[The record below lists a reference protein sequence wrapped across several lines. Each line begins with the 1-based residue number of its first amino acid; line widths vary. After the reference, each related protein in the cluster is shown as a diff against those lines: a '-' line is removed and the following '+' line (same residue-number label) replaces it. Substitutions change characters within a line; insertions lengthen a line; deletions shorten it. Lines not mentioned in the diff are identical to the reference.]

1 MEEKQIRIEAVEWS
15 EQAGRWLAEATTTAS
30 RADYQRQV
38 EQGAALFR
46 VSDADGATLCFYIL
60 RVDRYATKTV
70 GVIVAATAK
79 ADFPLTDLLM
89 PHIERQFIGCDVLE
103 QYCQRPGMVKK
114 MIKQGWEPTHIVI
127 RKRINHG

>member
-1 MEEKQIRIEAVEWS
+1 METKELRVEAVEWS

-30 RADYQRQV
+30 QADYQRQV
-38 EQGAALFR
+38 EQGASLFR
-46 VSDADGATLCFYIL
+46 VSGADGEPLCFYIL

-114 MIKQGWEPTHIVI
+114 MLHHGWEPTHVVI
-127 RKRINHG
+127 RKRLNHG